1 MRVLLLAVI
10 AALIV
15 FTCGCDSKKEPVEN
29 KQTAV
34 SSITPASSATPAKTA
49 DATQSEQSNTNISF
63 TKESFPK
70 IDGSTATIP
79 LSQGIAQKL
88 LGMSTAE
95 SEKFIKHNTTHN
107 AYVNLIEGKA
117 DIIFVTEPSE
127 EELKI
132 AKDANIEIEV
142 VPVVKEGFLFLV
154 NNNNPVNSLT
164 VKQIQDLYQGKIK
177 KWSEVGGKDSA
188 IIPYQREKTS
198 GSQTIMEQSVMKG
211 IKMMNA
217 PKNIVWGMS
226 ELIDSIAKYD
236 NSENALGYSVYYYAK
251 SMYNKDTVKFIAV
264 DGIAPDNN
272 TIASGKYP
280 FASAYYAVLRNNEAQ
295 NSPARKLLSW
305 ILSGEGQET
314 AEKAVYVPLEVR

>member
-1 MRVLLLAVI
+1 MRVVILAVI
-10 AALIV
+10 SVLLV
-15 FTCGCDSKKEPVEN
+15 FTYGCDSKKEPMKN
-29 KQTAV
+29 KQT
-34 SSITPASSATPAKTA
+34 TASSTTPTKTA
-49 DATQSEQSNTNISF
+49 DVTKQNELPNVSVSF

-79 LSQGIAQKL
+79 LTQAMAGKL
-88 LGMSTAE
+88 LGMSSDE

-117 DIIFVTEPSE
+117 DIIFVTEPSD

-132 AKDANIEIEV
+132 AKDANVEIEV
-142 VPVVKEGFLFLV
+142 VPVVKEGFVFLV
-154 NNNNPVNSLT
+154 NMNNPVSSLT
-164 VKQIQDLYQGKIK
+164 VKQIQDIYQGKINS
-177 KWSEVGGKDSA
+177 WSEVGGNDST
-188 IIPYQREKTS
+188 IIPYQREKNS

-211 IKMMNA
+211 IKMMDA

-236 NSENALGYSVYYYAK
+236 NAENALGYSVYYYAK
-251 SMYNKDTVKFIAV
+251 SMYNKDTIKFIAV

-280 FASAYYAVLRNNEAQ
+280 FTSAYYAVFKKSEAQ
-295 NSPARKLLSW
+295 TSPARSLLAW
-305 ILSGEGQET
+305 IMSREGQET
-314 AEKAVYVPLEVR
+314 AEKAGYVPLEVR